1 PGPVSSLLKTRKAA
15 PGGGFACVLH
25 VIEAAYEGDHHQRVQ
40 RLNISRMVRRPKV
53 AVNALD
59 EGRIRER

>member
-1 PGPVSSLLKTRKAA
+1 
-15 PGGGFACVLH
+15 VLH